1 METFLH
7 GGTAVN
13 CAVIGL
19 FFLRFWTR
27 SRDRL
32 FLWFAGAFLILAV
45 ERTVLGVLPWMTEW
59 REYVYLLRLLAFC
72 LIIYGIVDKNR
83 APSP

>member
-13 CAVIGL
+13 CVVIGL

-27 SRDRL
+27 SRDQL
-32 FLWFAGAFLILAV
+32 FLCFAGAFLMLAI
-45 ERTVLGVLPWMTEW
+45 ERSVLGLLPFMTEW
-59 REYVYLLRLLAFC
+59 REYVYMLRLLAFG

-83 APSP
+83 K

>member
-19 FFLRFWTR
+19 FFLRFWSR

-32 FLWFAGAFLILAV
+32 FLSFACAFLILGV
-45 ERTVLGVLPWMTEW
+45 ERTVLGVWPYMTEG

-83 APSP
+83 T

>member
-27 SRDRL
+27 SRDQL
-32 FLWFAGAFLILAV
+32 FLCFAGAFLILGI
-45 ERTVLGVLPWMTEW
+45 ERSVLGLLPFMTEW

-83 APSP
+83 R

>member
-7 GGTAVN
+7 GATAMN
-13 CAVIGL
+13 CAVVGL
-19 FFLRFWTR
+19 YFLRFWTQ

-32 FLWFAGAFLILAV
+32 FVFFACAFGILGI
-45 ERTVLGVLPWMTEW
+45 ERTVLGLLPFATEG

-83 APSP
+83 K